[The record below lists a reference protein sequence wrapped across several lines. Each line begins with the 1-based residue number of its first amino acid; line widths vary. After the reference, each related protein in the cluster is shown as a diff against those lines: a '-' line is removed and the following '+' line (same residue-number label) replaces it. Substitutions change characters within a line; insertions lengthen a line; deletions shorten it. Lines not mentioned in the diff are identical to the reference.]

1 MSPISVSG
9 ATRLV
14 GILGYPIEH
23 SLSPAMHNAAFS
35 KLGLDYFYLPLS
47 VAPENLE
54 EAVRGMW
61 ALGFVGANVTIPHK
75 EAIVRL
81 VSELSPEARAIGAV
95 NTLARGGGGWIGHN
109 TDVIGFLEALLEGGL
124 SPRDKVAVVLGA
136 GGAARAA
143 TYALAS
149 VGAKVLVLNR
159 ALERAERLVAA
170 LAPSLPETE
179 MVSGSLDA
187 ESMAAALVEADL
199 LVNATPLGM
208 FPHTE
213 TSPIPPGVRLP
224 SHLTCFDMVYNPTGT
239 HFLWEGR
246 MAGAR
251 GMGGLKM
258 LVHQGAEAFRLW
270 TGKTAPESLMYDVC
284 QRQLKAGMGRERV

>member
-1 MSPISVSG
+1 MSPITVSG
-9 ATRLV
+9 TTRLV

-47 VAPENLE
+47 VTPQNLE

-61 ALGFVGANVTIPHK
+61 ALGFAGANVTIPHK
-75 EAIVRL
+75 EAMIGL
-81 VSELSPEARAIGAV
+81 VSELSPEAQAIGAV
-95 NTLARGGGGWIGHN
+95 NTLSQGEAGWVGHN
-109 TDVIGFLEALLEGGL
+109 TDVVGFLEALLEGGL

-149 VGAKVLVLNR
+149 VGAKVVVLNR
-159 ALERAERLVAA
+159 RLERAERLVAE
-170 LAPSLPETE
+170 LASSLPDADLA
-179 MVSGSLDA
+179 SGSLDA
-187 ESMAAALVEADL
+187 DSLSEALSEAHL

-208 FPHTE
+208 FPHTD
-213 TSPIPPGVRLP
+213 TSPIPQDVRLP

-239 HFLWEGR
+239 RFLWEGR
-246 MAGAR
+246 TAGAR

-270 TGKTAPESLMYDVC
+270 TGKTAPVSLMYDVC
-284 QRQLKAGMGRERV
+284 QRHLKAGMGRERV